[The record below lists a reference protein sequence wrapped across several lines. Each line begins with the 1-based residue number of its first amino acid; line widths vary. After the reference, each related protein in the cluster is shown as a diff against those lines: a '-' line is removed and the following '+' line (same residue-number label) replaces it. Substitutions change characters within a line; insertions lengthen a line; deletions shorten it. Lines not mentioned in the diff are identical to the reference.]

1 MSSIDAMS
9 ILIRNYYTVFDLIII
24 PHHTTL
30 HYTTPHHTALHYFKL
45 HYGKFSTYHS
55 HKYANITS
63 TGCKLSSPLIQTKP
77 LMTSMTK
84 SAILVLKGH
93 VKERLWKWRA
103 RDPGSPW
110 YATRPRRERKRERE
124 RGTKTRRVRES
135 HTWKRSVN
143 GRKKKCN
150 VVRHCEYVDM
160 TNMQSVL
167 S

>member
-9 ILIRNYYTVFDLIII
+9 ILIRNYHTVFNLIII
-24 PHHTTL
+24 PQHTTP

-110 YATRPRRERKRERE
+110 YATRPRRERERKRERE
-124 RGTKTRRVRES
+124 RETEPNKIINK
-135 HTWKRSVN
+135 WQ
-143 GRKKKCN
+143 
-150 VVRHCEYVDM
+150 
-160 TNMQSVL
+160 NMQ
-167 S
+167 